1 MTEVLITVILSVL
14 IVGATVLLMGRG
26 IDMVE
31 TNSVYAA
38 LQNSSLSSVEFLP
51 KHIGFADVVEI
62 VSNPSHSIEAALK
75 KDGRWRYITKVGDRV
90 ALIYRKDGNIIT
102 EPVTGSVFVANLEF
116 KADVFTG
123 AVSRAALVHVEVR
136 EKPPSTKNV
145 VLERPIQV
153 RAPDGLTGENGA
165 PATASLK
172 GPILRFYT
180 RQPMKAELELF
191 TAVRTKPSVRFNLD
205 MASPDTWTTVNYD
218 LNTQFD
224 AALAFEG
231 DVRLN
236 ESEPPVFTWLVASRD
251 VLFEKLKEA
260 GVENRAAFFNLPPD
274 LKKEKLMKA
283 LENWM
288 IPEELEYADTLA
300 ADRKNLANELSAAG
314 PSGPPDPFRTA
325 GLQSGDRGYGYR
337 VVEVSGSAL
346 TDVTPPANKAFR
358 VIRSGSGA
366 ESPESP
372 RFQWGKA
379 VFDNFTQ
386 NHSVFKK
393 ACVIVIARYKEEG
406 AGAPLRLAAA
416 VDLEEKERHLWDT
429 LMDIARARTPNHVG
443 NGEYRNFHNEF
454 RKGSV
459 AVTEGRIGNTVV
471 NYGRG
476 KFSVA
481 AAHSVGSRGSQ
492 MMMALGDEYFRH
504 LSPDLYGVT
513 NYSVYID
520 KRLIAIE
527 ENGEFMPDGGM
538 GVLLNG
544 SAVETVSVY
553 NNSLPSPENFSSGY
567 MFTWDPGA
575 AGMPLRFNHYSS
587 TIPRPGAGS
596 VKPAFFDNDSWM
608 LWGVQPM
615 YAYDASKAA
624 PVPDK
629 DVPKRALN
637 APAQILFFKSDKT
650 APSKLSVALEDFE
663 AHVLPPSDMV
673 AKRVKRPRQW
683 VGWGVYYRPPFLPRV
698 DWDRGTRPGSTVS
711 APYPYLDEKDYRN
724 GAFGVNEGAA
734 GVPMRIFSRG
744 RNNIGLNQWNR
755 DGNGWDS
762 GMRFGGSFG
771 TSWGPGGV
779 AAVYA
784 FWHPQTWHLY
794 DNMDW
799 ERNQVDPGSLH
810 LIKDFVHNG
819 GDWRSGWRFDVE
831 YNLEKSHNLKSIDF
845 AKTLP
850 REWARRHILKLTV
863 LEVTRDILAEEV
875 EPEWRDRIHHEH
887 YRDDTTTQLTNALKH
902 NLKDII
908 HRAGDMFVRAE
919 LIQLKRATDN
929 PAQEDAWIY
938 DSRNWV
944 YSKPLWFGKFRGDG
958 WRGRGAPDEA
968 TTWSLFKRM
977 GMSMMHLVAD
987 PEPEGGDAQSWRG
1000 VIHGETTPAQV
1011 FGNSVGPGR
1020 GVRVRSWKDHFRG
1033 WPFSDNPTT
1042 NRLTPRFTYRAEW
1055 YSRNIEKDMRN
1066 ISTSDR
1072 TLLHPDLTFTD
1083 DAHRDKRTAPLIDKL
1098 EDLERKHRL
1107 DGVWTPPV
1115 AIDLNG
1121 WALNVT
1127 QKIPPLF
1134 DFDDTANPNH
1144 ANFGKNSYDHQ
1155 DALRPQKS
1163 GFSVEGI
1170 HYVNQWGA
1178 PGPGDAD
1185 RYETFGQYAFDG
1197 QRVEYERRRT
1207 GKGNPAYIFAYNGNY
1222 TDMLYVRLSQLRP
1235 DYRLPSPANVR
1246 YKLSRLPVWGL
1257 YAIRAW
1263 DYQKSKMGMISHADK
1278 FVYDFQEPTR
1288 DNHLG
1293 GYLHN
1298 TGEGRKRLLM
1308 VVQGLQLPYQP
1319 SRQTSDSRKYI
1330 TPKSDS
1336 SDGNVYLRAP
1346 LGVSQHDKTVKE
1358 YRKYRKNR
1366 ERVFGLHFW
1375 GNARSKDPSG
1385 WNVPD
1390 AMNPNKH
1397 EINEV
1402 WIGEGFSPRE
1412 VRELLGLD
1420 PVKFP
1425 LHTPP
1430 TASEIEKI
1438 AELYSTED

>member
-1 MTEVLITVILSVL
+1 MNNVYALSAAARGEKKGKNTFRRPAFTLTELLITVSLSVL

-31 TNSVYAA
+31 TNSAYTT
-38 LQNSSLSSVEFLP
+38 LQNSALSSVEFLP
-51 KHIGFADVVEI
+51 KDIAFADVVEI
-62 VSNPSHSIEAALK
+62 VSNPSHSIEDALK
-75 KDGRWRYITKVGDRV
+75 NDGRWRYIAKAGNKVSV
-90 ALIYRKDGNIIT
+90 IYRRNGNIRT
-102 EPVTGSVFVANLEF
+102 EPVTGSELVSDLEF
-116 KADVFTG
+116 QADVFTG
-123 AVSRAALVHVEVR
+123 TAARAAQVHVEVR
-136 EKPPSTKNV
+136 DKPPSTKNV
-145 VLERPIQV
+145 VLNRLIQI
-153 RAPDGLTGENGA
+153 RAPDGVTGENGA
-165 PATASLK
+165 QATVALK
-172 GPILRFYT
+172 GPILRFYR
-180 RQPMKAELELF
+180 RQPMEADLEIF
-191 TAVRTKPSVRFNLD
+191 TAVRTKPSVKFDLN
-205 MASPDTWTTVNYD
+205 MTSPDTWTTVNYD

-224 AALAFEG
+224 AALAFNGHIG
-231 DVRLN
+231 DDARLD
-236 ESEPPVFTWLVASRD
+236 ESEPPVFTWLVASKDIFLER
-251 VLFEKLKEA
+251 LKEV
-260 GVENRAAFFNLPPD
+260 GVEDQAAFSTLSPG
-274 LKKEKLMKA
+274 LKKEKLMEA
-283 LENWM
+283 LKNWM
-288 IPEELEYADTLA
+288 IPEELEYADA
-300 ADRKNLANELSAAG
+300 PAVDRKNLANELGLPG
-314 PSGPPDPFRTA
+314 PFGLPDPFRTA
-325 GLQSGDRGYGYR
+325 SLQPGERGYGYR
-337 VVEVSGSAL
+337 VVEVSGSAPA
-346 TDVTPPANKAFR
+346 DVTPPANKAFR
-358 VIRSGSGA
+358 VIRSGSDS

-372 RFQWGKA
+372 RFQWGKV

-386 NHSVFKK
+386 DHGVFKK
-393 ACVIVIARYKEEG
+393 ACIVAIARYKEEG
-406 AGAPLRLAAA
+406 ADAPLRLAAA

-429 LMDIARARTPNHVG
+429 LMDIARAKTSNQVG
-443 NGEYRNFHNEF
+443 NGEYRNFHIDF

-459 AVTEGRIGNTVV
+459 SVTEGRIGNTVV

-476 KFSVA
+476 KFRVT

-492 MMMALGDEYFRH
+492 MMMTLGDEYFKH

-520 KRLIAIE
+520 KRLLTIKE
-527 ENGEFMPDGGM
+527 TGEFMPDGGM

-544 SAVETVSVY
+544 SAVETASVY

-567 MFTWDPGA
+567 MFAWDPGA
-575 AGMPLRFNHYSS
+575 AGMPIRFNHYSS
-587 TIPRPGAGS
+587 EIPRPTAGS
-596 VKPAFFDNDSWM
+596 VRPAFFDNDSGM

-615 YAYDASKAA
+615 YAYDASKAS

-637 APAQILFFKSDKT
+637 APAQILFFKYPRMSPMKFN
-650 APSKLSVALEDFE
+650 VAMEDFE

-673 AKRVKRPRQW
+673 TKRVTRPRQW

-698 DWDRGTRPGSTVS
+698 DADRGTYPGTASTPS
-711 APYPYLDEKDYRN
+711 HPYQDEKDYRN
-724 GAFGVNEGAA
+724 GAFGVNDDKPGP
-734 GVPMRIFSRG
+734 VPMRIFSRG
-744 RNNIGLNQWNR
+744 RNNIGLNQWNA
-755 DGNGWDS
+755 DANGW
-762 GMRFGGSFG
+762 GAKNLWFGGSFG

-779 AAVYA
+779 SAVYA

-819 GDWRSGWRFDVE
+819 GDWRSGWRFDIE
-831 YNLEKSHNLKSIDF
+831 YNLEKNHDLKTIDF

-902 NLKDII
+902 SLGDVI
-908 HRAGDMFVRAE
+908 HKAGDMFVRAE
-919 LIQLKRATDN
+919 LIQLKRATNN

-944 YSKPLWFGKFRGDG
+944 YSKPMWFGKFRGDG
-958 WRGRGAPDEA
+958 WRGRGGPKEA

-1000 VIHGETTPAQV
+1000 VIHGESPADV
-1011 FGNSVGPGR
+1011 SKNPDIGPGR

-1033 WPFSDNPTT
+1033 WPFSDDPTR
-1042 NRLTPRFTYRAEW
+1042 NRMTPRFTYRAEW

-1066 ISTSDR
+1066 IGTSDR

-1083 DAHRDKRTAPLIDKL
+1083 DAHGNKRTAPLIDKL
-1098 EDLERKHRL
+1098 ENLERKHRL

-1121 WALNVT
+1121 WALKVT
-1127 QKIPPLF
+1127 QKIPPLA
-1134 DFDDTANPNH
+1134 DIDDTADPNH
-1144 ANFGKNSYDHQ
+1144 ANFGSNSYDHQ

-1163 GFSVEGI
+1163 GFSVRGI

-1178 PGPGDAD
+1178 PGPGDSD
-1185 RYETFGQYAFDG
+1185 RYETFGQYAFEG
-1197 QRVEYERRRT
+1197 QRAEYERRLT
-1207 GKGNPAYIFAYNGNY
+1207 GRDFKGKPAYLFAYNGNY

-1235 DYRLPSPANVR
+1235 DAGSVSSAHVR
-1246 YKLSRLPVWGL
+1246 YKLSSLPVWGL

-1263 DYQKSKMGMISHADK
+1263 DYQKSRMGMISHADK

-1319 SRQTSDSRKYI
+1319 SRQTSDSWKYV
-1330 TPKSDS
+1330 TPRPGS
-1336 SDGNVYLRAP
+1336 SAGSFYLR
-1346 LGVSQHDKTVKE
+1346 
-1358 YRKYRKNR
+1358 
-1366 ERVFGLHFW
+1366 
-1375 GNARSKDPSG
+1375 
-1385 WNVPD
+1385 
-1390 AMNPNKH
+1390 
-1397 EINEV
+1397 
-1402 WIGEGFSPRE
+1402 
-1412 VRELLGLD
+1412 
-1420 PVKFP
+1420 
-1425 LHTPP
+1425 
-1430 TASEIEKI
+1430 
-1438 AELYSTED
+1438 